1 MAKELVNQYTFTP
14 GNANVG
20 NIQIPGYVELNR
32 FLLVT
37 NTTTNTIIYNFASSG
52 LGGTAS
58 YNNTTNVTTLTFQ
71 TNTSSMSASHKLQIY
86 IDEYYNEQKI
96 SPNLTYQDPV
106 EKMRVS
112 TPQALMDTDFE
123 YSLQAT
129 KWESVQLQ
137 NNIPSIFQ
145 RANEPAYTASD
156 IVSIVPASSG
166 TGFNGSATSITFQ
179 QNGRAGMTQ
188 QFSGNIDD
196 TNFFLISPFTINFL
210 GTNYTSLFVGS
221 NGYLTFG
228 GGSSQYFNL
237 AGEDQPGGLPGLKW
251 NAADQAIQWLG
262 DITIGSA
269 PNRTWIIRWEGSQLG
284 GATSSIIVEL
294 RFNEGQNN
302 IELHYVANQQ
312 QNGVVGLQDGSGPA
326 TSYLATW
333 TPNTNPTFPYT
344 TGQAFRIAWGTSS
357 TSNSLQVT
365 VSTPP
370 ATPFTI
376 GSPIIL
382 KETKDTLYLDGA
394 FLITNVINSTTFTFT
409 HRSPTAYVGDQK
421 TDYTALYTGGF
432 FTSSSLPSF
441 SIQSIS
447 GTTRARINFFSNH
460 SLYVG
465 SKLYIVDASVSGT
478 ATWIGARE
486 VSRVISDTQ
495 VEYQTGELSN
505 YTSTTTLSTG
515 STFVYVRNE
524 GIAAHRYFDGGVQIN
539 PSSNSPNCQI
549 IRQTRKYFRYQ
560 SGKGIMFSTGILFRP
575 VYDASTWSVL
585 TNVYQSGTNE
595 VYSLTITTD
604 QEHGFT
610 SASTY
615 LEGAKVRLSGFTV
628 TAGNNPYNGEY
639 RVASI
644 VSRNTFTVNVN
655 VSAGNG
661 GLPSD
666 TSPGGTPRIDVIEW
680 NDATVRSGLFDDQNG
695 IFFEH
700 DGKYLYAVKRSS
712 TNQLAGRIAINQ
724 SSSIV
729 TGTNTKF
736 LTQLK
741 EEDNIIIKGGNY
753 LVTKITSDTS
763 LTISPDY
770 RAQSV
775 TDVKIVKTVDDR
787 YRQDSFNLDKLDG
800 TGPSRYLLD
809 PNKMQMV
816 FIDYS
821 WYGAGKVRWG
831 IRTTDGYIHYVH
843 EVKQNNVNTEAYM
856 RTGNLPGR
864 FEISSKSKSGKLL
877 TTMTSGSSTINV
889 NESEAVFLPSAGTIV
904 INNEYINYTKGS
916 LVGSTR
922 TLNLITRNIGGLLS
936 GPTTASINDT
946 WLSFNQNCSPSLSH
960 WGVSVIM
967 DGRFDIDKSYLFT
980 ASTSVGGLGYQNVN
994 NGQRVALITLRL
1006 APSVDFGIPGL
1017 YGIRNLINRSALT
1030 LDSIGLSA
1038 NGNFSIEVRINAES
1052 SVLSNNANW
1061 RRAPNGSIAQFI
1073 DHSITGGTFSGGD
1086 VITAFFAE
1094 DGQGRF
1100 ATTNYPITTIRELGN
1115 SILGGPGV
1123 YPDGPD
1129 TLTVFATNIS
1139 GQTRQIAG
1147 RVTWTE
1153 SQG

>member
-1 MAKELVNQYTFTP
+1 MAKKLVNAYTFTP
-14 GNANVG
+14 GGANSG
-20 NIQIPGYVELNR
+20 TLQIPGYFELSK

-52 LGGTAS
+52 LGGAVS
-58 YNNTTNVTTLTFQ
+58 YNSTTNITTLTFQ
-71 TNTSSMSASHKLQIY
+71 YDTTSMSASHKLQIY
-86 IDEYYNEQKI
+86 VDEHYTEQKI

-112 TPQALMDTDFE
+112 NPQALMDTDFE

-137 NNIPSIFQ
+137 NNISSIYQ
-145 RANEPAYTASD
+145 RANEPAFTASD
-156 IVSIVPASSG
+156 ITSILPASAG
-166 TGFNGSATSITFQ
+166 TGFLGLAASTTFAE
-179 QNGRAGMTQ
+179 NGRTGMAQ
-188 QFSGNIDD
+188 QFSGDADD
-196 TNFFLISPFTINFL
+196 TNFQLISPFTISFL
-210 GTNYTSLFVGS
+210 GTNYSSAFFGS
-221 NGYLTFG
+221 NGYVTFG
-228 GGSSQYFNL
+228 GGSSQYSGVEPEN
-237 AGEDQPGGLPGLKW
+237 QPLGLPGLKW
-251 NAADQAIQWLG
+251 NASDRRVQWLG
-262 DITIGSA
+262 DRVTGTA
-269 PNRTWIIRWEGSQLG
+269 PNRTWIVRWEGGAYG
-284 GATSSIIVEL
+284 GIAGSMVVEL
-294 RFNEGQNN
+294 RFNEGENN
-302 IELHYVANQQ
+302 IELHYVRNISNAT
-312 QNGVVGLQDGSGPA
+312 VGLQDGNGPA

-333 TPNTNPTFPYT
+333 TPNTNGSSPYT
-344 TGQAFRIAWGTSS
+344 TGQGFRVSWGTSNS
-357 TSNSLQVT
+357 SNTLEVT
-365 VSTPP
+365 VASAP
-370 ATPFTI
+370 AVPFAV
-376 GSPIIL
+376 GNPIIL

-394 FLITNVINSTTFTFT
+394 FLITSVVSTTVFRFV
-409 HRSPTAYVGDQK
+409 HRSPVAYSGEQK

-432 FTSSSLPSF
+432 FTNSSLPVT

-447 GTTRARINFFSNH
+447 GTTRARVTFSSNH
-460 SLYVG
+460 GLYIG
-465 SKLYIVDASVSGT
+465 SKLYIVDPTAAT
-478 ATWIGARE
+478 DATWVGARDLTRI
-486 VSRVISDTQ
+486 VSDTQ
-495 VEYQTGELSN
+495 VEYQTGQLTN
-505 YTSTTTLSTG
+505 YGSTETLSSG
-515 STFVYVRNE
+515 STAVFVRNE
-524 GIAAHRYFDGGVQIN
+524 GIASHRYLDGGVQIN

-560 SGKGIMFSTGILFRP
+560 SGKGIMFSTGILFKP
-575 VYDASTWSVL
+575 VYDASTWNVL
-585 TNVYQSGTNE
+585 SNVYQAGTNE

-610 SASTY
+610 SSSTY

-628 TAGNNPYNGEY
+628 TSGNNPYNGEY
-639 RVASI
+639 RVSSI
-644 VSRNTFTVNVN
+644 VNRTAFTVNVD

-666 TSPGGTPRIDVIEW
+666 TNPGGTPRIEVIEW

-695 IFFEH
+695 LFFEY

-712 TNQLAGRIAINQ
+712 TNQLAGRIAIAQN
-724 SSSIV
+724 SSTV

-753 LVTKITSDTS
+753 IVTKLISDTS

-770 RAQSV
+770 RASTV
-775 TDVKIVKTVDDR
+775 SDVKVVKTIDDR

-800 TGPSRYLLD
+800 TGPSAYLLN

-843 EVKQNNVNTEAYM
+843 EIKQNNVNTEAYM

-877 TTMTSGSSTINV
+877 TAMTAVSTTINL
-889 NESEAVFLPSAGTIV
+889 NESESIFIPSSGTIV
-904 INNEYINYTKGS
+904 VNNEYINYTKGS
-916 LVGSTR
+916 LNGSVR

-936 GPTTASINDT
+936 GATTASVDDT
-946 WLSFNQNCSPSLSH
+946 WLSYNQNCSPSLSH

-980 ASTSVGGLGYQNVN
+980 ASTIGGTSGYQTVS
-994 NGQRVALITLRL
+994 NGSRVPLLTVRL
-1006 APSVDFGIPGL
+1006 APSVDFGIPGF

-1030 LDSIGLSA
+1030 LDSIGLSTD
-1038 NGNFSIEVRINAES
+1038 GNFSIEVRINSEATA
-1052 SVLSNNANW
+1052 LANNANW
-1061 RRAPNGSIAQFI
+1061 RRAPNGSIAQFQ
-1073 DHSITGGTFSGGD
+1073 DHSLTAATFSGGD
-1086 VITAFFAE
+1086 VVTAFFAE

-1100 ATTNYPITTIRELGN
+1100 VNTRLEISTIRELGN

-1139 GQTRQIAG
+1139 GTSRRIAG

>member
-1 MAKELVNQYTFTP
+1 MAKKLVNAYTFTP
-14 GNANVG
+14 GGANSG
-20 NIQIPGYVELNR
+20 TLQIPGYFELSK

-52 LGGTAS
+52 LGGAVS
-58 YNNTTNVTTLTFQ
+58 YNSTTNITTLTFQ
-71 TNTSSMSASHKLQIY
+71 YNTSSMSASHKLQIY
-86 IDEYYNEQKI
+86 VDEYYTEQKI

-112 TPQALMDTDFE
+112 NPQALMDTDFE

-137 NNIPSIFQ
+137 NNISSIYQ
-145 RANEPAYTASD
+145 RANEPAFTASD
-156 IVSIVPASSG
+156 IVSIIPASAG
-166 TGFNGSATSITFQ
+166 TGFLGLAASITFAE
-179 QNGRAGMTQ
+179 NGRTGMTQ
-188 QFSGNIDD
+188 RFSGNTDD
-196 TNFFLISPFTINFL
+196 SSYQLFSPFTISFL
-210 GTNYTSLFVGS
+210 GINYSSVFFGS

-228 GGSSQYFNL
+228 GGSSQYSGLGPEN
-237 AGEDQPGGLPGLKW
+237 EPGGLPGLKW

-262 DITIGSA
+262 DRVIGSA
-269 PNRTWIIRWEGSQLG
+269 PNRTWIVRWEGGPLG
-284 GATSSIIVEL
+284 GAVGSITVEL

-302 IELHYVANQQ
+302 IEVHYVN
-312 QNGVVGLQDGSGPA
+312 NISNSFIGLQDGNGPA

-333 TPNTNPTFPYT
+333 TPNTNGSAPYN
-344 TGQAFRIAWGTSS
+344 TGQAFRVSWGS
-357 TSNSLQVT
+357 SNSSNTLEVT
-365 VSTPP
+365 VASAP
-370 ATPFTI
+370 AVPFAV
-376 GSPIIL
+376 GNPIIL

-394 FLITNVINSTTFTFT
+394 FLITSVVSSTVFRFV
-409 HRSPTAYVGDQK
+409 HRSPVAYSGEQK

-432 FTSSSLPSF
+432 FTNSSLPVT

-447 GTTRARINFFSNH
+447 GTTRARVTFSSNH
-460 SLYVG
+460 GLYIG
-465 SKLYIVDASVSGT
+465 SKLYVVDPTAAT
-478 ATWIGARE
+478 DATWVGARDLT
-486 VSRVISDTQ
+486 RIISDTQ
-495 VEYQTGELSN
+495 VEYQTGQLSN
-505 YTSTTTLSTG
+505 YGSTATLSG
-515 STFVYVRNE
+515 ASTVVYVRNE
-524 GIAAHRYFDGGVQIN
+524 GIASHRYFDGGVQIN

-575 VYDASTWSVL
+575 VYDASTWNVL
-585 TNVYQSGTNE
+585 SNVYQAGINE

-628 TAGNNPYNGEY
+628 TSGNNPYNGEY
-639 RVASI
+639 RVSSI
-644 VSRNTFTVNVN
+644 VNRTTFTINVN
-655 VSAGNG
+655 VSSGNG

-666 TSPGGTPRIDVIEW
+666 TSPGGTPRIEVIEW

-712 TNQLAGRIAINQ
+712 TNQLAGRIAIAQN
-724 SSSIV
+724 SSTV

-753 LVTKITSDTS
+753 IVTKITSDTS

-770 RAQSV
+770 RASTV
-775 TDVKIVKTVDDR
+775 SDVKVVKTIDDR
-787 YRQDSFNLDKLDG
+787 YRQDSFSLDKLDG
-800 TGPSRYLLD
+800 TGPSAYLLN

-843 EVKQNNVNTEAYM
+843 ELKQNNVNTEAYM

-877 TTMTSGSSTINV
+877 TVMTGASSTLNV
-889 NESEAVFLPSAGTIV
+889 NESEAIFIPSSGTIIV
-904 INNEYINYTKGS
+904 NNEYINYTKGS
-916 LVGSTR
+916 LNGSVR

-936 GPTTASINDT
+936 GATTASIDDT
-946 WLSFNQNCSPSLSH
+946 WLSYNQNCSPSLSH

-980 ASTSVGGLGYQNVN
+980 ASTVGGTSGYQSVS
-994 NGQRVALITLRL
+994 NGVRVPLLTLRL
-1006 APSVDFGIPGL
+1006 APSVDFGIPGF

-1030 LDSIGLSA
+1030 LDSIGLSTD
-1038 NGNFSIEVRINAES
+1038 GNFSIEVRINAEAS
-1052 SVLSNNANW
+1052 ALATNANW
-1061 RRAPNGSIAQFI
+1061 RRAPNGSIAQFM
-1073 DHSITGGTFSGGD
+1073 DHSITAATFGGGD
-1086 VITAFFAE
+1086 VVTAFFAE

-1100 ATTNYPITTIRELGN
+1100 VNTRFEIATIRELGN

-1139 GQTRQIAG
+1139 GTTRRIAA

>member
-1 MAKELVNQYTFTP
+1 
-14 GNANVG
+14 
-20 NIQIPGYVELNR
+20 
-32 FLLVT
+32 
-37 NTTTNTIIYNFASSG
+37 
-52 LGGTAS
+52 
-58 YNNTTNVTTLTFQ
+58 
-71 TNTSSMSASHKLQIY
+71 
-86 IDEYYNEQKI
+86 
-96 SPNLTYQDPV
+96 
-106 EKMRVS
+106 MRVS
-112 TPQALMDTDFE
+112 NPQALMDTDFE

-137 NNIPSIFQ
+137 NNIASIFQ

-156 IVSIVPASSG
+156 IISIVPATGG
-166 TGFNGSATSITFQ
+166 TGYSGSATSITFA
-179 QNGRAGMTQ
+179 QNGRAGMTEF
-188 QFSGNIDD
+188 FSGSSDD
-196 TNFFLISPFTINFL
+196 SNYALPSPFIINFL
-210 GTNYTSLFVGS
+210 GINYSTVYFGS

-228 GGSSQYFNL
+228 AGSSAYSGLSLEN
-237 AGEDQPGGLPGLKW
+237 APSGLPGLKW
-251 NAADQAIQWLG
+251 NAADQSIQWLG
-262 DITIGSA
+262 YITTGTA
-269 PNRTWIIRWEGSQLG
+269 PNRTWIVRWEGSSLG
-284 GATSSIIVEL
+284 GIASSIIVEL

-312 QNGVVGLQDGSGPA
+312 QNGFVGLQDGNGPA
-326 TSYLATW
+326 TAYLATW
-333 TPNTNPTFPYT
+333 TPNTNPSPPYT
-344 TGQAFRIAWGTSS
+344 TGQAFRLAWGQTGSS
-357 TSNSLQVT
+357 NALQVT
-365 VSTPP
+365 VASAP
-370 ATPFTI
+370 ATPFAI
-376 GSPIIL
+376 GSPIVL
-382 KETKDTLYLDGA
+382 KETKDALYLDGA
-394 FLITNVINSTTFTFT
+394 FLITGVISPTQFLFS

-432 FTSSSLPSF
+432 FTNSSLPLTN
-441 SIQSIS
+441 IQSVS
-447 GTTRARINFFSNH
+447 GTTRARITFSSNH
-460 SLYVG
+460 SLHIG
-465 SKLYIVDASVSGT
+465 SKIYIVDSTVSSA

-495 VEYQTGELSN
+495 VEYQTGELTN
-505 YTSTTTLSTG
+505 YASTTTLNTG

-524 GIAAHRYFDGGVQIN
+524 GIAAHRYLDGGVQIN

-585 TNVYQSGTNE
+585 TNVYQAGTNE
-595 VYSLTITTD
+595 VYALTITTD

-615 LEGAKVRLSGFTV
+615 LQGAKVRLSGFTV

-644 VSRNTFTVNVN
+644 VNRTTFVINVN

-666 TSPGGTPRIDVIEW
+666 TNPGGTPRVEVIEW

-724 SSSIV
+724 NSSTVI
-729 TGTNTKF
+729 GTNTKF

-753 LVTKITSDTS
+753 LVTKITDDST
-763 LTISPDY
+763 LTVSPDY
-770 RAQSV
+770 RASTI

-800 TGPSRYLLD
+800 TGPSRYTLD
-809 PNKMQMV
+809 PNRMQMV

-877 TTMTSGSSTINV
+877 TAMNSGSATINV
-889 NESEAVFLPSAGTIV
+889 NESEAIFLPPSGTIA
-904 INNEYINYTKGS
+904 INNEYINYTKAG
-916 LVGSTR
+916 LVGSVR
-922 TLNLITRNIGGLLS
+922 TLNLISRNTGGLLS
-936 GPTTASINDT
+936 GPTSASINDT
-946 WLSFNQNCSPSLSH
+946 WLSINQNCSPSLSH

-967 DGRFDIDKSYLFT
+967 DGRFDVDKAYLFT
-980 ASTSVGGLGYQNVN
+980 AQTAQGVGGYQFVGNNV
-994 NGQRVALITLRL
+994 RVALITLRL
-1006 APSVDFGIPGL
+1006 APSVDFGIPGF
-1017 YGIRNLINRSALT
+1017 YGVRNLINRSSLS

-1038 NGNFSIEVRINAES
+1038 NGNFAIEVRINAES
-1052 SVLSNNANW
+1052 NVLNNTANW
-1061 RRAPNGSIAQFI
+1061 RRAPNGSIAQYI
-1073 DHSITGGTFSGGD
+1073 DHSFTGGAFSGGD

-1100 ATTNYPITTIRELGN
+1100 ANTTYPITTIRELGN
-1115 SILGGPGV
+1115 SILGGPGI

-1139 GQTRQIAG
+1139 GQTRAISG